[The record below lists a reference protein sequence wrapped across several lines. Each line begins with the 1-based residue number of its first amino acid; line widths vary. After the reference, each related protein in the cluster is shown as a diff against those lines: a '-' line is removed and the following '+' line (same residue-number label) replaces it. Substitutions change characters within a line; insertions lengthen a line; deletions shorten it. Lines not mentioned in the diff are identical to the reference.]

1 MFINRNYVPPPLP
14 RPPPPRSPIPAIY
27 ARPPTNNQDLCMDDG
42 GSYNGGPREFLLYA
56 CNSDNQNQHYQYR
69 SETKQVYNPT
79 KNICAQ
85 VVNNSR
91 IYGYP
96 CDSNN
101 NAQKFNWDGDRFTK
115 A

>member
-1 MFINRNYVPPPLP
+1 MGNNWSWNQI
-14 RPPPPRSPIPAIY
+14 PPPPPPAIY
-27 ARPPTNNQDLCMDDG
+27 ARPPTNNQNLCMDDG
-42 GSYNGGPREFLLYA
+42 NSYNGSAREFHLWP
-56 CNSDNQNQHYQYR
+56 CDSNNSNQHYRYR

-79 KNICAQ
+79 KDICAQ

-91 IYGYP
+91 IFGYP

-101 NAQKFNWDGDRFTK
+101 NSQKFNWDGDRFTK